1 MAKRGDQARENVKNT
16 IIEAFSSTGGFV
28 AFQDKKIYVQAKD
41 GDSGELIQF
50 AITMTMPKTPV
61 MVGENPTDFTDSDSQ
76 SPVAQKVEAPTELG
90 PADRAKID
98 ELKKKLGIIE

>member
-1 MAKRGDQARENVKNT
+1 MAKRGDQARESVKNT
-16 IIEAFSSTGGFV
+16 IIEAFSSIGGYV
-28 AFQDKKIYVQAKD
+28 TIQDKKIYVQAKD
-41 GDSGELIQF
+41 GDTGEVIQF

-61 MVGENPTDFTDSDSQ
+61 SIGENPTDFTEN
-76 SPVAQKVEAPTELG
+76 SPSSAGQKVETPTELG